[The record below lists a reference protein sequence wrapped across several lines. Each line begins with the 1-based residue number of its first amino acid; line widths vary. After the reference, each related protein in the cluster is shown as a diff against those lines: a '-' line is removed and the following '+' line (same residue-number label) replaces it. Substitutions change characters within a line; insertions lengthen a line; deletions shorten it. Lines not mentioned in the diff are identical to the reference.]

1 MKKLMIM
8 LCAAF
13 LSLSSVQAQ
22 ATAIAPI
29 SHKAAK
35 EMLAADKGV
44 VLIDVRTLEEFLEG
58 RIAGSVLLP
67 YDKITPESATRVIG
81 AKDKTIIV
89 YCRSGR
95 RSEIAAKALYAL
107 GYKKIFDLG
116 GISSWP
122 YGTIKGEP
130 KTN

>member
-1 MKKLMIM
+1 MKKYLIV
-8 LCAAF
+8 LFAAF
-13 LSLSSVQAQ
+13 LALVSVSAQ
-22 ATAIAPI
+22 IAPI
-29 SHKAAK
+29 TPKAAK
-35 EMLAADKGV
+35 EMLAANKGI
-44 VLIDVRTLEEFLEG
+44 VLLDVRTLEEFLEG

-67 YDKITPESATRVIG
+67 YDLITPESAARIVG

-95 RSEIAAKALYAL
+95 RSEIAAKALFAL

-116 GISSWP
+116 GIASWP

-130 KTN
+130 KK

>member
-1 MKKLMIM
+1 MAKKYLIL

-13 LSLSSVQAQ
+13 LVLCVVQAQ
-22 ATAIAPI
+22 IAPI
-29 SHKAAK
+29 APKAAR
-35 EMLAADKGV
+35 EMLAANKGI
-44 VLIDVRTLEEFLEG
+44 VLLDVRTLEEFLEA
-58 RIAGSVLLP
+58 RISGSVLLP
-67 YDKITPESATRVIG
+67 YDQITPESAARIVG
-81 AKDKTIIV
+81 AKDTTIIV

-130 KTN
+130 KKL